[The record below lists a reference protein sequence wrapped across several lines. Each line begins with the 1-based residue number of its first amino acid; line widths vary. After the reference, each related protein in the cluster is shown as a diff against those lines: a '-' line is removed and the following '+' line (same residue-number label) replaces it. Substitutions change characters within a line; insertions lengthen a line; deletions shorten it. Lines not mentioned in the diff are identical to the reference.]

1 MSIANKVIAF
11 VEGFC
16 VIPEGNLVGQPMKLA
31 PFQKKFIKDVYRKG
45 VNRGYLSLARKNGKT
60 ALIAALLLAHIDGPV
75 AVQNSQ
81 IVSGARSRDQA
92 SLVFSLAAKMVQL
105 SPILRER
112 IRIIPSGK
120 KLVGLACNVEYRAL
134 AADSTTA
141 HGLSPV
147 LAILDELGQVRGP
160 QDDFVDAIVTAQG
173 AYENPLLLAISTQAP
188 TDADLFSIWIDDAK
202 RSNDPSIVC
211 HVHESKKDADLL
223 DKKQWYAANPALGT
237 FLNLSKFEEMANQAA
252 RMPSFESTF
261 RNLHLNQRVQGHSPF
276 VSRSVWE
283 RNGGEPLPLEG
294 ESLTVGLDLSTKTDL
309 TSAVIVFSKDGKHH
323 VHPHFWVPEDGL
335 ADKVKRDK
343 VPYDVWRDQGLL
355 HVTPGATISY
365 EQVITDIMEITE
377 QSTIKV
383 VAFDRWRIDVFKRDL
398 ERMGIEWPMTP
409 HGQGFKDMSPALE
422 KMEEYLLG
430 GTICHGMHP
439 VLTMCAANAVATKDP
454 AGNRKLDKSK
464 ANGRIDGMVALAM
477 AIAYLDVS
485 LLPEKR
491 DITAFLE
498 SPVRLW

>member
-1 MSIANKVIAF
+1 MTTADKVIRF
-11 VEGFC
+11 IEELVP
-16 VIPEGNLVGQPMKLA
+16 IPEGSKVGQPMKLA
-31 PFQKKFIKDVYRKG
+31 PFQKKFIKEIYKPG
-45 VNRGYLSLARKNGKT
+45 VRRGYLSISRKNGKT
-60 ALIAALLLAHIDGPV
+60 GLIAALLLAHLDGPV
-75 AVQNSQ
+75 AKKNTQ
-81 IVSGARSRDQA
+81 IISGARSRDQA
-92 SLVFSLAAKMVQL
+92 ALVFSLAAKMIGL
-105 SPILRER
+105 SDVFRNR
-112 IRIIPSGK
+112 IKIIPSSK
-120 KLVGLACNVEYRAL
+120 RLVGLARNVEYRAL
-134 AADSTTA
+134 AADGTTA

-147 LAILDELGQVRGP
+147 LAILDEVGQVKGP
-160 QDDFVDAIVTAQG
+160 QDDFIDAITTSQG
-173 AYENPLLLAISTQAP
+173 AHDEPLLLAISTQAP
-188 TDADLFSIWIDDAK
+188 TDADLFSIWIDDARKSKDK
-202 RSNDPSIVC
+202 RIVC
-211 HVHESKKDADLL
+211 HVYEADKDCSLL
-223 DKKQWYAANPALGT
+223 DRKQWEKANPAMGMFRSL
-237 FLNLSKFEEMANQAA
+237 KDVEEQADQA
-252 RMPSFESTF
+252 SRMPSYEQTF
-261 RNLHLNQRVQGHSPF
+261 RNLVLNQRVQGHSPF

-323 VHPHFWVPEDGL
+323 VHPHFWLPEDGL
-335 ADKVKRDK
+335 VDKVKRDK